1 MITLGKKAPA
11 FKPGQHGSTF
21 GGNPIS
27 CAAANAAIDYLI
39 THSLLSKVRDHG
51 IGIKTA
57 VESMPGVIEVRGR
70 GLLLGIVLQE
80 PIAQKLIPIATSR
93 GLLLNATNPHVI
105 RLAPAL
111 VVTQEQIDE
120 FVSLFGQ
127 SLAEAQRG

>member
-1 MITLGKKAPA
+1 
-11 FKPGQHGSTF
+11 
-21 GGNPIS
+21 
-27 CAAANAAIDYLI
+27 
-39 THSLLSKVRDHG
+39 
-51 IGIKTA
+51 
-57 VESMPGVIEVRGR
+57 VIEVRGR
-70 GLLLGIVLQE
+70 GLLLGIVLHE